1 MGWKL
6 RRACTHV
13 FSTTTL
19 STSDP
24 KTGKIDL
31 VLLDA
36 DFGENLPVINGFAY
50 GDLHILRY
58 STTPNLNFQVK
69 KLD

>member
-6 RRACTHV
+6 RRLCSHV
-13 FSTTTL
+13 FSTATL

-24 KTGKIDL
+24 ETGKIDL

-50 GDLHILRY
+50 GDLHILIFIY
-58 STTPNLNFQVK
+58 SQSLFSSH
-69 KLD
+69 

>member
-1 MGWKL
+1 MGWEL
-6 RRACTHV
+6 RRSCEHV
-13 FSTTTL
+13 FSTLTL

-36 DFGENLPVINGFAY
+36 DFGENLPVLNGFA
-50 GDLHILRY
+50 
-58 STTPNLNFQVK
+58 
-69 KLD
+69 